1 MGGLGSAVAVA
12 LARKGL
18 GRRLK
23 MVGVQDVFA
32 EAGRFEYLAR
42 EYGMSAP
49 DVTRAVEDVLPGLGL
64 LASTWPILRSVWTT
78 RHPCLSSFP
87 FWYVL
92 RERQRAFE
100 VRTAGSADRF

>member
-18 GRRLK
+18 GWRLK

-42 EYGMSAP
+42 KYGMSAP
-49 DVTRAVEDVLPGLGL
+49 DVTRAVEDVLPGLGSVDA
-64 LASTWPILRSVWTT
+64 LAPST
-78 RHPCLSSFP
+78 
-87 FWYVL
+87 
-92 RERQRAFE
+92 
-100 VRTAGSADRF
+100 